1 MRQASALGMSVIV
14 DKANALV
21 EELGAAGPLT
31 RREQDVAR
39 LVAAGK
45 TNREIAQEL
54 WLSERT
60 AQNHVQHVLTKLGL
74 SNRSQIVAWV
84 TDQE

>member
-1 MRQASALGMSVIV
+1 MRVIV
-14 DKANALV
+14 DKTNALV
-21 EELGAAGPLT
+21 DVLAAAGPLT
-31 RREQDVAR
+31 RREWDVAG

-45 TNREIAQEL
+45 TNREIAGEL
-54 WLSERT
+54 SLSERT

-84 TDQE
+84 TQQRMSSPVE

>member
-1 MRQASALGMSVIV
+1 M
-14 DKANALV
+14 
-21 EELGAAGPLT
+21 AG
-31 RREQDVAR
+31 

-84 TDQE
+84 THQGMSSPVE

>member
-1 MRQASALGMSVIV
+1 M
-14 DKANALV
+14 
-21 EELGAAGPLT
+21 AG
-31 RREQDVAR
+31 

-84 TDQE
+84 NHQE